1 MLFSKV
7 INKMTRMTLRSK
19 TSSGKRI
26 RSRVVS
32 DSEDKPKRRKQT
44 PPPSDSDS
52 DYEPDES
59 SSDEETSDEETSSEE
74 DVQEPIIMLMEGMAR
89 KNTRRSKKNIPEF
102 AQNYNQ
108 VEWEYFKNLTEEEK
122 TSIATYEA
130 QLKQLIKMSDVPM
143 RFRIFNSPIPDII
156 KATLLRKLEQSQQ
169 MEGMSSEYFKLNQW
183 LDVAMRLPFGK
194 YAKLKVSH
202 EDPPIKITEFLNET
216 RVSLDKNVYGHQD
229 AKTQILRILAQW
241 ISKPESK
248 GNVIGICG
256 SMGIGKTNFIKNGI
270 SKTLGLPFAFVG
282 LGGASDGSF
291 LEGHSYTY
299 EGSTYGKIAE
309 LLIKSQCM
317 NPIIFFDELDKVSE
331 TSRGNEIYNILMH
344 ITDST
349 QNDRFND
356 RYFSE
361 LDLDL
366 SKALIVFSYNDESR
380 INPILLDR
388 MIKIRIPNGYSVKEK
403 VHIAKNHLIPEI
415 TVEFGLSPS
424 DIIIDDT
431 IFENI
436 ISRVPSEDGVRN
448 LKRGIECII
457 SWINMLRYVPEKDE
471 PIELPYKVTEEFV
484 KRYLKVEEKEIQ
496 LSMYM

>member
-1 MLFSKV
+1 
-7 INKMTRMTLRSK
+7 MTLRTT
-19 TSSGKRI
+19 TSNGKRV

-32 DSEDKPKRRKQT
+32 DSEDKPKRHKQT
-44 PPPSDSDS
+44 PPPSDDDS
-52 DYEPDES
+52 DYEPSDEESSEDESSEDESESEEES
-59 SSDEETSDEETSSEE
+59 SSDDEEN
-74 DVQEPIIMLMEGMAR
+74 QPIVMLMKKMASR
-89 KNTRRSKKNIPEF
+89 NTRRSKKDIPEF
-102 AQNYNQ
+102 AQDYNQ
-108 VEWEYFKNLTEEEK
+108 VEWDYFQNLSEDEK
-122 TSIATYEA
+122 RTIATSEA
-130 QLKQLIKMSDVPM
+130 QLKQLINMSNVPT
-143 RFRIFNSPIPDII
+143 RFRIFGSPIPDII

-169 MEGMSSEYFKLNQW
+169 MEGMSSEFFKLNQW

-202 EDPPIKITEFLNET
+202 EDPSNKITEFLNDT
-216 RVSLDKNVYGHQD
+216 RLSLDSNVYGHQD

-309 LLIKSQCM
+309 LLIKAQCM
-317 NPIIFFDELDKVSE
+317 NPVIFFDELDKVSE

-388 MIKIRIPNGYSVKEK
+388 MIKIRIPNGYTVKEK

-415 TVEFGLSPS
+415 TIEFGLNPS

-431 IFENI
+431 IFETI

-448 LKRGIECII
+448 LKRGVECIV
-457 SWINMLRYVPEKDE
+457 SWINMLRYVPEKEE
-471 PIELPYKVTEEFV
+471 PIVLPYKVTEEFV
-484 KRYLKVEEKEIQ
+484 KRYLKLEEKDTP
-496 LSMYM
+496 LSMYL